1 MLLLMAFPSQGLD
14 PEREFALRLINKR
27 VGAAAA
33 AAARQAGKLQV
44 ACCCLPVM
52 PSLALVGSNWGP
64 RGGPILVS
72 FCHIIGP
79 GSKQQAML
87 TGWK

>member
-1 MLLLMAFPSQGLD
+1 MLLLMAFASQGLD

-52 PSLALVGSNWGP
+52 PSLPLVGSNWSP
-64 RGGPILVS
+64 RGGPIRVS
-72 FCHIIGP
+72 FCYIIGP
-79 GSKQQAML
+79 GSRQ
-87 TGWK
+87 